1 MSIDVGLVQS
11 STDRY
16 DEELVLGAIRI
27 PFLKQIIHLSNDSV
41 HCIDERRYDAKAIL
55 TM

>member
-1 MSIDVGLVQS
+1 MSIDVGLVQLS
-11 STDRY
+11 RERY
-16 DEELVLGAIRI
+16 DGQLVLGAIRI
-27 PFLKQIIHLSNDSV
+27 PFLKQLIHLSNDSV